1 MQNFAECIAGK
12 GKFCG
17 RMRKILRGQIRVLM
31 QLAAQH
37 DLILHQMDVKTAYLN
52 APIDC
57 EIYLDQPEGFQI
69 ENKDGKR
76 LVYKLNKS
84 LYGLKQSGRNWNTV
98 LHTYL
103 VESNFVQNQ
112 SDTCVYTMSN
122 DNETIYILV
131 WVDDLI
137 IAASNEEL

>member
-1 MQNFAECIAGK
+1 MTS
-12 GKFCG
+12 
-17 RMRKILRGQIRVLM
+17 IRVMM

-84 LYGLKQSGRNWNTV
+84 LYGLKQSGRN
-98 LHTYL
+98 
-103 VESNFVQNQ
+103 
-112 SDTCVYTMSN
+112 
-122 DNETIYILV
+122 
-131 WVDDLI
+131 
-137 IAASNEEL
+137 